1 MSRILMTFL
10 LALGWAA
17 ATGSFTLFNLVVGA
31 ALGGLALFVVRDRVV
46 GPRLGHR
53 LGRIGALALHFVVDL
68 VLSAT
73 RVALLVIRPDMQGHL
88 KPAIVAFPLTAKS
101 DAEIALLANI
111 ITLTPGTLSL
121 DISEDRKYLYVH
133 AVCMDDREKLISGI
147 ASGFEAR
154 VIEVFR

>member
-1 MSRILMTFL
+1 MSRILMTFV

-17 ATGSFTLFNLVVGA
+17 ATGSFTLFNLLVGA
-31 ALGGLALFVVRDRVV
+31 ALGALALFVVRDRVV
-46 GPRLGHR
+46 GPHLGRRLA
-53 LGRIGALALHFVVDL
+53 RIGALALHFVIDL

-88 KPAIVAFPLTAKS
+88 KPAIVAFPLAAKS
-101 DAEIALLANI
+101 DAEITLLANI

-121 DISEDRKYLYVH
+121 DVSADRKYLYVH
-133 AVCMDDREKLISGI
+133 AVGMDDREKLISGI
-147 ASGFEAR
+147 AGGFEAR